1 VVVVTGAHAVAT
13 REALSGL
20 DVQEAKNQEWPSGIS
35 SSIRVG
41 VEAVVR
47 TSPSTAAIL
56 LMLCDQPFVTQEL
69 LVRIVATHRE
79 TGRSIIASSYGGSYG
94 VPALFGKKYFAQLTA
109 LEGSVGAKQLIQ
121 KHIAEVQLVNFPQ
134 GEIDIDTP
142 DDLSRLN

>member
-20 DVQEAKNQEWPSGIS
+20 DVQEAKNQEWPSEIS

-69 LVRIVATHRE
+69 IVRIVAAHRE
-79 TGRSIIASSYGGSYG
+79 TGRSIIASNYGGSYG
-94 VPALFGKKYFAQLTA
+94 VCAGP
-109 LEGSVGAKQLIQ
+109 I
-121 KHIAEVQLVNFPQ
+121 
-134 GEIDIDTP
+134 
-142 DDLSRLN
+142 R